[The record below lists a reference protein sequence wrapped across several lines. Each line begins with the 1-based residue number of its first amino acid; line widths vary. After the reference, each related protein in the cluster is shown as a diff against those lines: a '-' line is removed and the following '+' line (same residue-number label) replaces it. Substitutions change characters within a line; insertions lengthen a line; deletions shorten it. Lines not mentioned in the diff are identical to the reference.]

1 MARKKKAEAQQTRQQ
16 LIEAAIG
23 QFAIR
28 GVTNTTLT
36 DIADA
41 AKVTRGAVYWH
52 FTSKTEIFNAI
63 WEQQL
68 PLRDLI
74 RDRLSLSEKD
84 DPLLMLREQFITALQ
99 YIAHEPRQCA
109 LLQILYHKCE
119 FTSDMVSEYEIRKRI
134 GFNNDFLRAT
144 LERCISRNIISSQV
158 NVDLTL
164 IVFHGF
170 FSGIIKNWLM
180 NNDSFN
186 LYQQAPA
193 LVDNILAT
201 LPVVRVSPREEAYDS
216 VSGKISPCS
225 HSVSMVCALTGFPNK

>member
-23 QFAIR
+23 QFATR

-201 LPVVRVSPREEAYDS
+201 LPVVRVSPHEEAYDS

-225 HSVSMVCALTGFPNK
+225 QSASMVCALTGFPNK

>member
-23 QFAIR
+23 QFATR
-28 GVTNTTLT
+28 GVANTTLT

-52 FTSKTEIFNAI
+52 FSSKAEIFNAI

-68 PLRDLI
+68 PLRDII
-74 RDRLSLSEKD
+74 RDRLSLSAND

-109 LLQILYHKCE
+109 LLQFLYHKCE
-119 FTSDMVSEYEIRKRI
+119 FASDMISEYEIRKRI
-134 GFNNDFLRAT
+134 GFNDDALRAT
-144 LERCISRNIISSQV
+144 LEMCISRNIISAQM

-180 NNDSFN
+180 NNNSFN

-201 LPVVRVSPREEAYDS
+201 LPVTRMSPREETYDS

-225 HSVSMVCALTGFPNK
+225 QSVSMVCALTGLPNK

>member
-1 MARKKKAEAQQTRQQ
+1 MVRKKKEEAQQTRQQ

-23 QFAIR
+23 QFATR
-28 GVTNTTLT
+28 GVANTTLT

-41 AKVTRGAVYWH
+41 ANVTRGAIYWH
-52 FTSKTEIFNAI
+52 FTSKSEIFNAI

-68 PLRDLI
+68 PFRDII
-74 RDRLSLSEKD
+74 RDRLSLSAGS
-84 DPLLMLREQFITALQ
+84 DPLLMLREQFIAALQ

-119 FTSDMVSEYEIRKRI
+119 FNSDMISECEIRKRI
-134 GFNNDFLRAT
+134 GFNYESLRAT
-144 LERCISRNIISSQV
+144 LQDCISRNLISSQV

-180 NNDSFN
+180 NNSSFN

-193 LVDNILAT
+193 LVDSILAT
-201 LPVVRVSPREEAYDS
+201 LPVVRVSPHEDDFSSAP
-216 VSGKISPCS
+216 GNIFPCAQ
-225 HSVSMVCALTGFPNK
+225 SVSMVCALTGLPNR

>member
-23 QFAIR
+23 QFATR

-201 LPVVRVSPREEAYDS
+201 LPVMRVSPREEAYDS

-225 HSVSMVCALTGFPNK
+225 QSASMVCALTGFPSK

>member
-1 MARKKKAEAQQTRQQ
+1 MARKKKEDAQKTRQQ

-23 QFAIR
+23 QFARR
-28 GVTNTTLT
+28 GVANTTLT

-52 FTSKTEIFNAI
+52 FSSKSEIFNAI

-68 PLRDLI
+68 PLRDII
-74 RDRLSLSEKD
+74 RDQLSFSEND
-84 DPLLMLREQFITALQ
+84 DPLLMLREQFITVLQ
-99 YIAHEPRQCA
+99 YIAREPRQCA

-119 FTSDMVSEYEIRKRI
+119 FNSDMIAECEIRKRI
-134 GFNNDFLRAT
+134 GFNYEHLRDM
-144 LERCISRNIISSQV
+144 LEKCISRNVISSQV
-158 NVDLTL
+158 NVELTL

-180 NNDSFN
+180 NNESFN
-186 LYQQAPA
+186 LFQQAPA

-201 LPVVRVSPREEAYDS
+201 LPVTRVSPGNVYAS
-216 VSGKISPCS
+216 APGNISPCAQS
-225 HSVSMVCALTGFPNK
+225 ASMACALTGLPNR

>member
-1 MARKKKAEAQQTRQQ
+1 MARKKKEEAQQTRQQ

-23 QFAIR
+23 QFATR
-28 GVTNTTLT
+28 GVANTTLT

-41 AKVTRGAVYWH
+41 AKVTRGAIYWH
-52 FTSKTEIFNAI
+52 FASKAEIFNAI

-68 PLRDLI
+68 PLRDVI
-74 RDRLSLSEKD
+74 RDRLSLSEND

-99 YIAHEPRQCA
+99 YIAREPRQCA

-119 FTSDMVSEYEIRKRI
+119 FNSDMISEAEIRKRI
-134 GFNNDFLRAT
+134 GFNYDFLRVT
-144 LERCISRNIISSQV
+144 LEKCISRKIVAPQV
-158 NVDLTL
+158 NVELTM

-180 NNDSFN
+180 NSDSFN

-193 LVDNILAT
+193 LVDSILAT
-201 LPVVRVSPREEAYDS
+201 LPIMRVSPHDDYSSAP
-216 VSGKISPCS
+216 GNISPRAQ
-225 HSVSMVCALTGFPNK
+225 SVSMVCALTGLPNR

>member
-1 MARKKKAEAQQTRQQ
+1 MARKKKEEAQQTRQQ
-16 LIEAAIG
+16 LIEAAIE
-23 QFAIR
+23 QFAAR
-28 GVTNTTLT
+28 GVASTTLT

-41 AKVTRGAVYWH
+41 AKVTRGAIYWH
-52 FTSKTEIFNAI
+52 FTI

-68 PLRDLI
+68 PLREI
-74 RDRLSLSEKD
+74 IHDRLSLSDSD
-84 DPLLMLREQFITALQ
+84 DPLLKLREQFITALQ
-99 YIAHEPRQCA
+99 YISHEPRQCA

-119 FTSDMVSEYEIRKRI
+119 FSSDMISEREIRKRI
-134 GFNNDFLRAT
+134 GFNDDTLRAT
-144 LERCISRNIISSQV
+144 LETCISRNIISPQV

-193 LVDNILAT
+193 LVDSILAT
-201 LPVVRVSPREEAYDS
+201 LPVIRVSPDDAYCS
-216 VSGKISPCS
+216 APGNISPRAQS
-225 HSVSMVCALTGFPNK
+225 ASMVCALTGLPNR

>member
-23 QFAIR
+23 QFATR

-99 YIAHEPRQCA
+99 YIAHEPRQWA

-119 FTSDMVSEYEIRKRI
+119 FTSDMISEYEIRKRI

-225 HSVSMVCALTGFPNK
+225 QSASMVCALTGFPSK

>member
-23 QFAIR
+23 QFATR

-201 LPVVRVSPREEAYDS
+201 LPVMRVSPREEAYDS

-225 HSVSMVCALTGFPNK
+225 QSASMVCALTGFPNK

>member
-1 MARKKKAEAQQTRQQ
+1 MARKKKEEAQQTRQQ
-16 LIEAAIG
+16 LIEAAIE
-23 QFAIR
+23 QFAMR
-28 GVTNTTLT
+28 GVASTTLT

-41 AKVTRGAVYWH
+41 AKVTRGAIYWH
-52 FTSKTEIFNAI
+52 FASKAEIFNAI

-68 PLRDLI
+68 PLRDII
-74 RDRLSLSEKD
+74 RDRLSVSEND
-84 DPLLMLREQFITALQ
+84 DPLLMLREQFIIALQ
-99 YIAHEPRQCA
+99 YIAREPRQCA

-119 FTSDMVSEYEIRKRI
+119 FSSDMIAESEIRKRI
-134 GFNNDFLRAT
+134 GFNYDYLRAT
-144 LERCISRNIISSQV
+144 LEACIARKIISAQV

-193 LVDNILAT
+193 LVDSILAT
-201 LPVVRVSPREEAYDS
+201 LPVIRVSPHDAYYLA
-216 VSGKISPCS
+216 SGNISPLAQS
-225 HSVSMVCALTGFPNK
+225 ASMVCALTGLPNR

>member
-1 MARKKKAEAQQTRQQ
+1 MARKKKEEAQQTRQQ

-23 QFAIR
+23 QFATR
-28 GVTNTTLT
+28 GVASTTLT

-52 FTSKTEIFNAI
+52 FTSKSEIFNAI

-68 PLRDLI
+68 PFREI
-74 RDRLSLSEKD
+74 IHDRLSLSEND
-84 DPLLMLREQFITALQ
+84 DPLLVIREKFITALQ

-119 FTSDMVSEYEIRKRI
+119 FNSDMISECEIRRRI
-134 GFNNDFLRAT
+134 GFNYESLRVS
-144 LERCISRNIISSQV
+144 LEKCISQKLISPQV
-158 NVDLTL
+158 NVELTL

-193 LVDNILAT
+193 LVDSILAT
-201 LPVVRVSPREEAYDS
+201 LPVIRVSPDDAYCS
-216 VSGKISPCS
+216 APGNISPRAQS
-225 HSVSMVCALTGFPNK
+225 ASMVCALTGLPNR

>member
-16 LIEAAIG
+16 LIEAAIA
-23 QFAIR
+23 QFATR

-99 YIAHEPRQCA
+99 YIAHEPRQWA

-144 LERCISRNIISSQV
+144 LERCISRSIISSQV

-201 LPVVRVSPREEAYDS
+201 LPVMRVSPREEAYDS
-216 VSGKISPCS
+216 VSGNISPCS
-225 HSVSMVCALTGFPNK
+225 QSASMVCALTGFPNK

>member
-1 MARKKKAEAQQTRQQ
+1 MARKKKEEAQQTRQQ

-23 QFAIR
+23 QFATR
-28 GVTNTTLT
+28 GVANTTLT

-41 AKVTRGAVYWH
+41 ANVTRGAIYWH
-52 FTSKTEIFNAI
+52 FTSKSEIFNAI

-68 PLRDLI
+68 PFRDII
-74 RDRLSLSEKD
+74 RDRLSLSAGS
-84 DPLLMLREQFITALQ
+84 DPLLMLREHFIAALQ
-99 YIAHEPRQCA
+99 YIAHEPLQCA

-119 FTSDMVSEYEIRKRI
+119 FNSDMISEREIRKRI
-134 GFNNDFLRAT
+134 GFNYESLRAT
-144 LERCISRNIISSQV
+144 LQDCISRNLISSQV

-180 NNDSFN
+180 NNSSFN

-193 LVDNILAT
+193 LVDSILAT
-201 LPVVRVSPREEAYDS
+201 LPVVRVSPHEDDFSSAP
-216 VSGKISPCS
+216 GNISPCAQ
-225 HSVSMVCALTGFPNK
+225 SVSMVCALTGLPNR

>member
-1 MARKKKAEAQQTRQQ
+1 MARKKKEEAQQTRQQ

-23 QFAIR
+23 QFATR
-28 GVTNTTLT
+28 GVASTTLT

-52 FTSKTEIFNAI
+52 FNSKAEIFNAI

-68 PLRDLI
+68 PLRDTI
-74 RDRLSLSEKD
+74 RDRLSFSESD

-119 FTSDMVSEYEIRKRI
+119 FTSDMISENEIRKRI
-134 GFNNDFLRAT
+134 WFNYDFLRVT
-144 LERCISRNIISSQV
+144 LENCISQNIVSSQV
-158 NVDLTL
+158 NVELTM

-180 NNDSFN
+180 NTDSFN

-193 LVDNILAT
+193 LVDSILAT
-201 LPVVRVSPREEAYDS
+201 LPVLRVSPRDDYSSAP
-216 VSGKISPCS
+216 GNISPRAQS
-225 HSVSMVCALTGFPNK
+225 ASMVCALVGLPNR

>member
-1 MARKKKAEAQQTRQQ
+1 MARKKKEEAQQTRQQ

-23 QFAIR
+23 QFATR
-28 GVTNTTLT
+28 GVASTTLT

-52 FTSKTEIFNAI
+52 FNSKAEIFNAI

-68 PLRDLI
+68 PLRDII
-74 RDRLSLSEKD
+74 RDRLSFSESD

-119 FTSDMVSEYEIRKRI
+119 FTSDMISENEIRKRI
-134 GFNNDFLRAT
+134 WFNYDFLRVT
-144 LERCISRNIISSQV
+144 LENCISQNIISSQV
-158 NVDLTL
+158 NVELTM

-180 NNDSFN
+180 NTDSFN

-193 LVDNILAT
+193 LVDSILAT
-201 LPVVRVSPREEAYDS
+201 LPVLRVSPRDDYSSAP
-216 VSGKISPCS
+216 GNISPRAQS
-225 HSVSMVCALTGFPNK
+225 ASMVCALVGLPNR

>member
-1 MARKKKAEAQQTRQQ
+1 MARKKKEEAQKTRQQ
-16 LIEAAIG
+16 LLEAAIT
-23 QFAIR
+23 QFATR
-28 GVTNTTLT
+28 GVANTTLT

-52 FTSKTEIFNAI
+52 FTSKSEIFNAI

-68 PLRDLI
+68 PFREI
-74 RDRLSLSEKD
+74 IHDRLSLSEND
-84 DPLLMLREQFITALQ
+84 DPLLVIREKFITALQ

-119 FTSDMVSEYEIRKRI
+119 FNSDMISECEIRRRI
-134 GFNNDFLRAT
+134 GFNYESLRVS
-144 LERCISRNIISSQV
+144 LEKCISQKLISPQV
-158 NVDLTL
+158 NVELTL

-180 NNDSFN
+180 NKDSFN

-201 LPVVRVSPREEAYDS
+201 LHVTRVPPYDDIYGS
-216 VSGKISPCS
+216 ASGIISPWS
-225 HSVSMVCALTGFPNK
+225 QSASISSALTGLPNR

>member
-1 MARKKKAEAQQTRQQ
+1 MARKKKEVAQQTRQQ

-23 QFAIR
+23 QFATR
-28 GVTNTTLT
+28 GVASTTLT

-41 AKVTRGAVYWH
+41 AKVTRGAIYWH
-52 FTSKTEIFNAI
+52 FTSKAEIFNAI

-68 PLRDLI
+68 PLRDI
-74 RDRLSLSEKD
+74 ICDRLSLSEND

-119 FTSDMVSEYEIRKRI
+119 FHSDMIPEDEIRKRI
-134 GFNNDFLRAT
+134 DFNYDSLRIT
-144 LERCISRNIISSQV
+144 LEKCISQRIVAAQM
-158 NVDLTL
+158 NVELTM
-164 IVFHGF
+164 IVLHGF

-180 NNDSFN
+180 NTDSFN

-193 LVDNILAT
+193 LVDSILAT
-201 LPVVRVSPREEAYDS
+201 LPVLRVSPQDDYSSAP
-216 VSGKISPCS
+216 GNISPRAQS
-225 HSVSMVCALTGFPNK
+225 ASMVCALAGLPNR

>member
-1 MARKKKAEAQQTRQQ
+1 MARKKKEEAQQTRQQ

-23 QFAIR
+23 QFATR
-28 GVTNTTLT
+28 GVANTTLT

-41 AKVTRGAVYWH
+41 AKVTRGAIYWH
-52 FTSKTEIFNAI
+52 FASKTEIFNAI

-68 PLRDLI
+68 PLRDVI
-74 RDRLSLSEKD
+74 RDRLSLSEND

-99 YIAHEPRQCA
+99 YIAREPRQCA

-119 FTSDMVSEYEIRKRI
+119 FNSDMISEAEIRKRI
-134 GFNNDFLRAT
+134 GFNYDFLRVT
-144 LERCISRNIISSQV
+144 LEKCISRKIVAPQV
-158 NVDLTL
+158 NVELTM

-180 NNDSFN
+180 NSDSFN

-193 LVDNILAT
+193 LVDSILAT
-201 LPVVRVSPREEAYDS
+201 LPVMRVSPHDDYSSAP
-216 VSGKISPCS
+216 GNISPRAQ
-225 HSVSMVCALTGFPNK
+225 SVSMVCALTGLPNR

>member
-1 MARKKKAEAQQTRQQ
+1 MARKKKEEAQQTRQQ

-23 QFAIR
+23 QFATR
-28 GVTNTTLT
+28 GVASTTLT

-52 FTSKTEIFNAI
+52 FNSKAEIFNAI

-68 PLRDLI
+68 PLRDII
-74 RDRLSLSEKD
+74 RDRLSFSESD

-119 FTSDMVSEYEIRKRI
+119 FTSDMISENEIRKRI
-134 GFNNDFLRAT
+134 WFNYDFLRVT
-144 LERCISRNIISSQV
+144 LENCISQNIFSSQV
-158 NVDLTL
+158 NVELTM

-180 NNDSFN
+180 NTDSFN

-193 LVDNILAT
+193 LVDSILAT
-201 LPVVRVSPREEAYDS
+201 LPVLRVSPRDDYSSAP
-216 VSGKISPCS
+216 GNISPRAQS
-225 HSVSMVCALTGFPNK
+225 ASMVCALVGLPNR